1 MTAFVL
7 LHGFAQTP
15 RSWNTVARAL
25 QETGHRTYA
34 LDLYGAGLMG
44 SSTTWSGGGEGEP
57 DAPKVASASGAD
69 CGTHAGS
76 GGFASGFA
84 PAPEASSASGV
95 ALGGGATSTF
105 TTPVPEAASGDSLA
119 SLAAVCDR
127 VAATVRLVAAVE
139 GAPVLVGYSMGGRIA
154 AETLVRHPGL
164 PLVAVLLEGAGLGP
178 ADEAGRAVLARRNRD
193 WAARLRHGGVG
204 AFMDW
209 WETLPLFASQRTL
222 PAEMRAAV
230 RAERMVHT
238 ADELARSLE
247 AWGAQHQ
254 AIEADTLVALQTL
267 GERGVSA
274 LYLAGARDEKY
285 AALAE
290 RVWQADLPAS
300 VVPEAGHNVHLEQPA
315 AYLEALAS
323 ILA

>member
-1 MTAFVL
+1 MAAFVL

-25 QETGHRTYA
+25 QETGHHTYA

-44 SSTTWSGGGEGEP
+44 SSATWGEP
-57 DAPKVASASGAD
+57 AVGELGAPGGAPASGI
-69 CGTHAGS
+69 
-76 GGFASGFA
+76 A
-84 PAPEASSASGV
+84 PALATAFASGV
-95 ALGGGATSTF
+95 APVLEGEPSLGTMPEGTSC
-105 TTPVPEAASGDSLA
+105 GSLA

-127 VAATVRLVAAVE
+127 VAAIVQLVAAVE
-139 GAPVLVGYSMGGRIA
+139 GAPVLVGYSMGGRIV

-164 PLVAVLLEGAGLGP
+164 PLAAVLLEGAGLGP